1 MRARVARSLQVLP
14 WMVLSHAWRDGP
26 VGCKAVIGGS
36 ERALS
41 RESALSERGGFVR
54 RVWRLISGDTT
65 AARQEHDRNHDRN
78 TTEAVLRRVAMLW
91 PVSAGA
97 FRRVPPCRPNGALC

>member
-26 VGCKAVIGGS
+26 AGCKAVIGDS

-41 RESALSERGGFVR
+41 RE
-54 RVWRLISGDTT
+54 
-65 AARQEHDRNHDRN
+65 N
-78 TTEAVLRRVAMLW
+78 
-91 PVSAGA
+91 
-97 FRRVPPCRPNGALC
+97 ALCELRGV